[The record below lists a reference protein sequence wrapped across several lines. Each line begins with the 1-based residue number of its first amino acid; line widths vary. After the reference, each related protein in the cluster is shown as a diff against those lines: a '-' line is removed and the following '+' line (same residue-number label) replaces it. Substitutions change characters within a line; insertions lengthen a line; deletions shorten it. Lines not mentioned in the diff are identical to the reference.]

1 MKNGLFFVTVL
12 CLFQGLFLNS
22 VSASE
27 QPEKGD
33 APPSISL
40 PVPKSNAQKTYLGL
54 SGGKTF
60 ALTDIQKKVLIV
72 EIFSMYCPH
81 CQAEAPVVNR
91 LYRKIEASPR
101 LKQNI
106 RVIGIGVGNTAFEVN
121 TFRKKFAIPFPLFP
135 DPDFKVYNDLG
146 KVRTPF
152 FIGIKRENNGE
163 ERIFLTQLGGFGSED
178 EFLDRILRES
188 GLNESMKKGEGR

>member
-1 MKNGLFFVTVL
+1 L
-12 CLFQGLFLNS
+12 
-22 VSASE
+22 ARE

-40 PVPKSNAQKTYLGL
+40 PVPKSNAQKAYLGL
-54 SGGKTF
+54 SGGNLFT
-60 ALTDIQKKVLIV
+60 LTDIQAKVLII

-81 CQAEAPVVNR
+81 CQAEAPAVNR
-91 LYRKIEASPR
+91 LYRKIEARPR
-101 LKQNI
+101 LKQDI

-121 TFRKKFAIPFPLFP
+121 TFRKKYAIPFPLFP
-135 DPDFKVYNDLG
+135 DPDFEAFNDLG

-152 FIGIKRENNGE
+152 FIGIKKENDGT

-178 EFLDRILRES
+178 KFLDRILRES
-188 GLNESMKKGEGR
+188 GLNESLKRGKE